1 MPPVSTSW
9 TPKFLQSMG
18 KEMSLYRNLN
28 RQRDGSVAENR
39 LIDGSTGN
47 ARAEGGAQH
56 RLVPK
61 MLTAEVLLLLAAVI
75 WGFSYIAQR
84 VGMNHVGPFTYN
96 GVRFGLGALLLLP
109 LLWLGRRSVS
119 PVDPGDWQSILGGG
133 LLTGLMLF
141 AGVSLQQVGIIYT
154 TAGKAGFITGLCV
167 VIVPALGLLWGHRT
181 PWHTWAGA
189 ALAVA
194 GLYLLALTDDLTLAE
209 GDGLVLLGAF
219 FWAGHVLVIGWLSGR
234 HIEPVVLA
242 CLQFIVCAMLSLTVA
257 ALFEPITLAGLWSG
271 AIPILYGGLLSVGVA
286 HTLQVVAQR
295 VAPPAHTAILLSL
308 ETVCAALGGWWLLDE
323 TLSGHGIAGCALM
336 FAGIVLSGTWS
347 GGGDIIP
354 LPDQAVMMER
364 TRKMARQ
371 SWCSAARWQA

>member
-295 VAPPAHTAILLSL
+295 AAPPAHTAILLSL

-323 TLSGHGIAGCALM
+323 TLSSHEITGCVLM
-336 FAGIVLSGTWS
+336 FAGIVLSGTCNANYELTVRVLRPS
-347 GGGDIIP
+347 
-354 LPDQAVMMER
+354 
-364 TRKMARQ
+364 
-371 SWCSAARWQA
+371 